1 MGRSYGGICL
11 RRVSKAIECG
21 EFYTQISVEIIEITV
36 VLYSS
41 GHKSYCHM
49 MGEG

>member
-21 EFYTQISVEIIEITV
+21 PECGPECGEFHTQISVEIIEITV
-36 VLYSS
+36 VL
-41 GHKSYCHM
+41 
-49 MGEG
+49 